1 MWCQSSWVTAVFS
14 IPDYYIL
21 SSMFDLKHVQF
32 QGELHPKPKLSF
44 VHYLE
49 LINTILKNKH
59 VSEI

>member
-1 MWCQSSWVTAVFS
+1 MTAVFN

-49 LINTILKNKH
+49 LINTILKNMH